1 MSCVIFNFVLD
12 KNIQNPMLLNDKIR
26 EQLGSRNFT
35 YGIFVDLQKAFDA
48 VDHDILLQK
57 LNHYGTRGV
66 ANNWFSSSHLS
77 NWL

>member
-1 MSCVIFNFVLD
+1 MSCVVFNFVLD
-12 KNIQNPMLLNDKIR
+12 KNIEHPMLLNDKIR
-26 EQLGSRNFT
+26 EQLGSRNFA

-66 ANNWFSSSHLS
+66 ANN
-77 NWL
+77 

>member
-1 MSCVIFNFVLD
+1 MH
-12 KNIQNPMLLNDKIR
+12 LNDKIR
-26 EQLGSRNFT
+26 EQLDSRNFA

-66 ANNWFSSSHLS
+66 PNNWFSSSHLS
-77 NWL
+77 IGHSILV

>member
-1 MSCVIFNFVLD
+1 
-12 KNIQNPMLLNDKIR
+12 MLLNDKIR

-48 VDHDILLQK
+48 VDHDIFLEK